1 MTWQVADEPV
11 NIEVIARKIE
21 EALLLARGVENT
33 LLNGGGAG
41 AAVSLRV
48 LISGLENLRE
58 LVKKY
63 RPEDDIDEY
72 TLDELCNYRCSP
84 LPSGGVTCT

>member
-11 NIEVIARKIE
+11 SIEAIARRIE
-21 EALLLARGVENT
+21 EALLLARGIENT
-33 LLNGGGAG
+33 LLNCNGAD

-48 LISGLENLRE
+48 LISSLENLRE
-58 LVKKY
+58 LVKRY

-72 TLDELCNYRCSP
+72 TLDELCNYRCTP
-84 LPSGGVTCT
+84 LPGGGVTCT

>member
-11 NIEVIARKIE
+11 SIEVIARRIE
-21 EALLLARGVENT
+21 EALLLARGIENT
-33 LLNGGGAG
+33 LLNGNGAN
-41 AAVSLRV
+41 AAASLRT
-48 LISGLENLRE
+48 LISSLENLRE
-58 LVKKY
+58 LVKRY

-72 TLDELCNYRCSP
+72 VLDELCNYRCSP

>member
-11 NIEVIARKIE
+11 SIEVIARKIE
-21 EALLLARGVENT
+21 EALLLARGVEIT

-48 LISGLENLRE
+48 LINGLENLRE
-58 LVKKY
+58 LVKRYK
-63 RPEDDIDEY
+63 PENDVNEY
-72 TLDELCNYRCSP
+72 VLDELCNYRCTP

>member
-48 LISGLENLRE
+48 LINGLENLRE

-63 RPEDDIDEY
+63 RPEDDINEY
-72 TLDELCNYRCSP
+72 TLDELCNYRCTP
-84 LPSGGVTCT
+84 LPGGGVTCT

>member
-11 NIEVIARKIE
+11 SITVIARKIE

-41 AAVSLRV
+41 AAASLRV
-48 LISGLENLRE
+48 LINSLENLRE
-58 LVKKY
+58 LVKRY
-63 RPEDDIDEY
+63 RPENDINEY
-72 TLDELCNYRCSP
+72 ALDELCNYRCSP

>member
-1 MTWQVADEPV
+1 VTWQVADEPV
-11 NIEVIARKIE
+11 SITVIARKIE
-21 EALLLARGVENT
+21 EALLLARGVEIT

-48 LISGLENLRE
+48 LINGLENLRE

-63 RPEDDIDEY
+63 RPEDDINEY
-72 TLDELCNYRCSP
+72 TLDELCNYRCTP
-84 LPSGGVTCT
+84 LPGGGVTCT

>member
-11 NIEVIARKIE
+11 SITVIARKIE
-21 EALLLARGVENT
+21 ETLLLARGVEST

-41 AAVSLRV
+41 AAASLRV
-48 LISGLENLRE
+48 LINGLENLRE
-58 LVKKY
+58 LVKRY

-72 TLDELCNYRCSP
+72 TLDEICNYKCSP
-84 LPSGGVTCT
+84 LPGGGVSCT

>member
-11 NIEVIARKIE
+11 SIEVIARKIE
-21 EALLLARGVENT
+21 EALLLARGVEIT

-48 LISGLENLRE
+48 LINGLENLRE

-63 RPEDDIDEY
+63 RPEDDINEY
-72 TLDELCNYRCSP
+72 TLDELCNYRCTP
-84 LPSGGVTCT
+84 LPGGGVTCT